1 MKSPDSIQRFRVKF
15 AAMPGGDR
23 QALIVA
29 RALLFQLAD
38 EADFAQLADGKRLR
52 DALDF
57 SAWLRELEASVDLAL
72 QPVRTAAS
80 GVCHAC
86 GHAHRDERECGMEMG
101 SAGMCRCAVA
111 VMA

>member
-38 EADFAQLADGKRLR
+38 EVDFAQLADGKRLR

-57 SAWLRELEASVDLAL
+57 SAWLRELEAVVDLAL
-72 QPVRTAAS
+72 QPSAPRVR
-80 GVCHAC
+80 VCHSC

-101 SAGMCRCAVA
+101 GAGVCRCAVA

>member
-72 QPVRTAAS
+72 QPPALLRVHI
-80 GVCHAC
+80 CHAC

-101 SAGMCRCAVA
+101 GAGVCRCAVA
-111 VMA
+111 VVA